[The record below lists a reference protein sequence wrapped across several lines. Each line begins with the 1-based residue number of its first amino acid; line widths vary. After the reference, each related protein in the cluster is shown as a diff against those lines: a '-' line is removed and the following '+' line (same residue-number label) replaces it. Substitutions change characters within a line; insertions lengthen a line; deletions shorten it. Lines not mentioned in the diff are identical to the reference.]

1 MSPNDMLSSIR
12 PINPSAFG
20 PVKQQMPPQGMQSPP
35 PQGMPPQGMPPQGM
49 PPQGQNPEGDKMTSY
64 LMDKVEEIK
73 KRLGQGDVGALSN
86 VTKAMRG

>member
-1 MSPNDMLSSIR
+1 MSPNDMLESIR

-20 PVKQQMPPQGMQSPP
+20 PVKQQMPPQGMQSP
-35 PQGMPPQGMPPQGM
+35 PPQGMPPQGM

>member
-1 MSPNDMLSSIR
+1 MLSSIR

-20 PVKQQMPPQGMQSPP
+20 PVKQQMPPQGMQSP
-35 PQGMPPQGMPPQGM
+35 PPQGMPPQGM